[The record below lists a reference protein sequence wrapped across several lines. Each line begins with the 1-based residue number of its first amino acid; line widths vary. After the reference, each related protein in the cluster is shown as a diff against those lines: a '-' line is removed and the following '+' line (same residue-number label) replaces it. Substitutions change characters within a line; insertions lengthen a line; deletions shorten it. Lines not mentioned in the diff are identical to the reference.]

1 LGLGIVKALISTYTA
16 RVVVLSRNKS
26 AELSALPSTLF
37 HFIQCDIE
45 QEGTAKSAIS
55 ETLKTFGR
63 LDSIVLNAATLD
75 PVAKLENSTSAAWKE
90 CFNVNVFSNISL
102 VNPTEYPDL

>member
-1 LGLGIVKALISTYTA
+1 MKALISTYAA

-26 AELSALPSTLF
+26 NEWSALPSTLF
-37 HFIQCDIE
+37 HFIQCDIA
-45 QEGTAKSAIS
+45 QEGTAKSAIT
-55 ETLKTFGR
+55 ETLNTYGR

-75 PVAKLENSTSAAWKE
+75 PVAKLENSTAAAWKE

-102 VNPTEYPDL
+102 VNPTNYPGL